1 MVLTLRLVLGQVYT
15 CNPHSWKLSVCECE
29 CIQFNKLYVS
39 GTPEVAGLTPV
50 QSIEIIR
57 GCRGLNVVGADV
69 VEVLFTLMHFE
80 YKHYTCI
87 YTSFVA
93 STIA

>member
-1 MVLTLRLVLGQVYT
+1 M
-15 CNPHSWKLSVCECE
+15 
-29 CIQFNKLYVS
+29 
-39 GTPEVAGLTPV
+39 

-69 VEVLFTLMHFE
+69 VEVLFTLMNFE
-80 YKHYTCI
+80 YKHYM

-93 STIA
+93 ST